1 MEKDVETRIKNAEK
15 DSNEMKRVIE
25 ILKGKIFQQDRII
38 QSQSRKISS
47 LETQINR
54 ILSLLKK

>member
-25 ILKGKIFQQDRII
+25 ILKGKIFQQDKII